1 MNAEMDIIEELKIEL
16 QYITQALEAFQY
28 SFEHC
33 SRIGIKE
40 NYTFDELDKWEA
52 FTARYGRISDILTQK
67 ILGSLMILT
76 DGYNGSLIDKANFAV
91 QQGLVTSNEEFI
103 KLRLLRNFITHEYNK
118 QNTNEVFEKVLEKYS
133 ILYDLVIKIN
143 KHATSKIFDRLKE

>member
-1 MNAEMDIIEELKIEL
+1 
-16 QYITQALEAFQY
+16 
-28 SFEHC
+28 
-33 SRIGIKE
+33 
-40 NYTFDELDKWEA
+40 
-52 FTARYGRISDILTQK
+52 
-67 ILGSLMILT
+67 MILT

-133 ILYDLVIKIN
+133 ILYDLVIKVN

>member
-1 MNAEMDIIEELKIEL
+1 MS
-16 QYITQALEAFQY
+16 T

-103 KLRLLRNFITHEYNK
+103 KLRLLRN
-118 QNTNEVFEKVLEKYS
+118 
-133 ILYDLVIKIN
+133 
-143 KHATSKIFDRLKE
+143 